1 MTTKPPNYYS
11 ARAKALS
18 EQYQALSSEMVH
30 GGWAKGNLP
39 ESPGFACDIGA
50 GSGRDANWLA
60 EKGWDVIAVE
70 PSQGMREVAIPK
82 SHPNVTWLDDSL
94 PELVRLRALGHRFE
108 LVLLSA
114 VWMHVPP
121 GQRERAFRILT
132 ELLKPGGTLVI
143 TLRHGSDEQEN
154 RERGFHPVSAAELA
168 VFAQR
173 RAVVMKDPVRQPD
186 QTRAHVEWETVVFS
200 IPDDGTGSLPLLRHI
215 IVNDNKSASYK
226 LGLLRVFTRIAES
239 APGVVMRRS
248 DGWVDIPLG
257 IVGLYWLKQYKPL
270 LINHQLRERP
280 ESGQGY
286 GFAKDAFWKLAQVS
300 PYDLRVGGHLAADR
314 AAIVTQAIRDACAN
328 ITTMPARYITWPG
341 RADPVFEFERR
352 GFRFQPQPLVVSPEY
367 LARFGVFRIP
377 AAIWQTLGQYACW
390 LEPAILREWAA
401 LHGQWNVSDPRA
413 GDQQVFAWE
422 EGRRDTS
429 LAAGR
434 LLDLRQQGVDVP
446 CVWSARHVREAN
458 RLHIDH
464 CFPWSRWFNNDLW
477 NLLPARS
484 DINLAKGD
492 KLPSAQAL
500 SSAHERI
507 LDWWNHAWLGSP
519 HRERFLLEATVSLPT
534 LVEQPA
540 PADIYQAMLHQRAR
554 LKADQQLAEWTFAR

>member
-1 MTTKPPNYYS
+1 MDSSKQYDSEAEKLSATYDDVAAEMIHGSWYS
-11 ARAKALS
+11 NHVKD
-18 EQYQALSSEMVH
+18 
-30 GGWAKGNLP
+30 P
-39 ESPGFACDIGA
+39 PGFACDIGA

-60 EKGWDVIAVE
+60 AKGWDVIAVE
-70 PSQGMREVAIPK
+70 PSSGMREQATPK

-94 PELVRLRALGHRFE
+94 PELSRLRALGHRFD

-114 VWMHVPP
+114 VWQHVPP
-121 GQRERAFRILT
+121 GQRERAFRIVT

-173 RAVVMKDPVRQPD
+173 RAVVMRDPVTQPD
-186 QTRAHVEWETVVFS
+186 QTRAHVQWETVVFT

-226 LGLLRVFTRIAES
+226 LGLLRVLTRIAES
-239 APGVVMRRS
+239 APGAVGRRS
-248 DGWVDIPLG
+248 DDWVDIPLG

-270 LINHQLRERP
+270 LINYQLRERP
-280 ESGQGY
+280 ESAQGY
-286 GFAKDAFWKLAQVS
+286 GFAREAFWKLADMS
-300 PYDLRVGGHLAADR
+300 PYDLRVGGHLAADH

-328 ITTMPARYITWPG
+328 ITAMPVRYITWPG
-341 RADPVFEFERR
+341 RAEPVFEFERR
-352 GFRFQPQPLVVSPEY
+352 TFRFRPQPLLISPEY

-434 LLDLRQQGVDVP
+434 MLDLRQQGVDVP
-446 CVWSARHVREAN
+446 CVWSARPVRDAG

-492 KLPSAQAL
+492 KLPSAETL
-500 SSAHERI
+500 SSAHGRI
-507 LDWWNHAWLGSP
+507 LDWWDQAWLGSP

-540 PADIYQAMLHQRAR
+540 PADIYQAILHQRAR
-554 LKADQQLAEWTFAR
+554 LKADQQLAEWTFTR

>member
-1 MTTKPPNYYS
+1 
-11 ARAKALS
+11 
-18 EQYQALSSEMVH
+18 
-30 GGWAKGNLP
+30 
-39 ESPGFACDIGA
+39 
-50 GSGRDANWLA
+50 
-60 EKGWDVIAVE
+60 
-70 PSQGMREVAIPK
+70 
-82 SHPNVTWLDDSL
+82 
-94 PELVRLRALGHRFE
+94 
-108 LVLLSA
+108 
-114 VWMHVPP
+114 MHVPP

-154 RERGFHPVSAAELA
+154 RERGFYPVSAAELA

-186 QTRAHVEWETVVFS
+186 QTRAHVEWETVVFT

-226 LGLLRVFTRIAES
+226 LGLLRVLTRIAES

-248 DGWVDIPLG
+248 DDWVEIPLG

-270 LINHQLRERP
+270 LIDHQLRERP
-280 ESGQGY
+280 ESEQGY
-286 GFAKDAFWKLAQVS
+286 GFAREAFWKLAQIS
-300 PYDLRVGGHLAADR
+300 PYDLRVGGHLAADH
-314 AAIVTQAIRDACAN
+314 AAIVTHAIRDACAN
-328 ITTMPARYITWPG
+328 ITKMPAHYITWPG
-341 RADPVFEFERR
+341 RAEPVFEFERR
-352 GFRFQPQPLVVSPEY
+352 GFRFQPKPLVISAEY

-401 LHGQWNVSDPRA
+401 LHSQWNVSDARA

-484 DINLAKGD
+484 DVNLAKGD
-492 KLPSAQAL
+492 KLPSALAL
-500 SSAHERI
+500 SDAHRRI
-507 LDWWNHAWLGSP
+507 LDWWDQAWLGSP
-519 HRERFLLEATVSLPT
+519 YRERFLLEAAVSLPT

-554 LKADQQLAEWTFAR
+554 LKADQQLAEWTFGV

>member
-1 MTTKPPNYYS
+1 MVIRDTFYDTNAARLTETYRSLSPSQINSHWIELIQVTT
-11 ARAKALS
+11 
-18 EQYQALSSEMVH
+18 
-30 GGWAKGNLP
+30 
-39 ESPGFACDIGA
+39 PGFACDIGA
-50 GSGRDANWLA
+50 GSGRDGNWLA

-70 PSQGMREVAIPK
+70 PSRGMRELAIPK

-94 PELVRLRALGHRFE
+94 PELSRLRALGHRFD

-186 QTRAHVEWETVVFS
+186 QTRAHVEWETVVFT

-226 LGLLRVFTRIAES
+226 LGLLRVLTRIAES

-248 DGWVDIPLG
+248 DDWVEIPLG

-270 LINHQLRERP
+270 LVDYQLRERP
-280 ESGQGY
+280 ESDQGY
-286 GFAKDAFWKLAQVS
+286 GFAREAFWKLAQIS
-300 PYDLRVGGHLAADR
+300 PYDLRVGGHLAADH

-328 ITTMPARYITWPG
+328 ITTMPTRYITWPG

-352 GFRFQPQPLVVSPEY
+352 GFRFQPQPLVISAEY

-401 LHGQWNVSDPRA
+401 LHSQWNVSDPRA

-446 CVWSARHVREAN
+446 CVWSDTRVREAN

-484 DINLAKGD
+484 DVNLAKGD
-492 KLPSAQAL
+492 KLPSALAL
-500 SSAHERI
+500 SSAHGRI
-507 LDWWNHAWLGSP
+507 LDWWDRAWLGSP
-519 HRERFLLEATVSLPT
+519 YRERFLLEAAVSLPT
-534 LVEQPA
+534 LVEEPA

-554 LKADQQLAEWTFAR
+554 LKADQQLAEWTFGR